1 MVSEFM
7 TNVTYFV
14 RSLRIVDGSVGIALL
29 VDQAITGKG
38 IATYIL
44 FGIERCISGTFL
56 LVLVGQYQCFYRMF
70 RPSILWI
77 VLCLDVDQR
86 MIRDSCVETHH
97 CLIAA

>member
-86 MIRDSCVETHH
+86 MI
-97 CLIAA
+97 LIEGIAVWRLIIA

>member
-14 RSLRIVDGSVGIALL
+14 RSLRIVDGSVGIALR

-86 MIRDSCVETHH
+86 MI
-97 CLIAA
+97 LIEGIAVWRLIIA